1 MVLPRCLSSSGVS
14 ALINLCAIFFLA
26 VNLVQNQFSFHERA
40 VGEHTKMAITP
51 GNHSTMLRG
60 RMGGGTGDDDD
71 ADVDVDRGVGPDTA
85 PSAIGVAIP
94 RGKAVALP
102 SVRVSEA
109 EEKVIDRSI
118 YGGKGDKPHL
128 GGFTEFDVSIPD
140 ECMQTNFVASS
151 HRPPRL

>member
-1 MVLPRCLSSSGVS
+1 MVLPRCLSSPGVS

-26 VNLVQNQFSFHERA
+26 VNLVQNQFTFHERA
-40 VGEHTKMAITP
+40 VGEHKKMAITP
-51 GNHSTMLRG
+51 GDHPTMLRG

-140 ECMQTNFVASS
+140 ECMQTNCVASS